1 MRLHTLVLQ
10 LMAAEREQ
18 HGIAPNRI
26 VLGGFSQGG
35 AVTMFT
41 MLREREVG
49 LAGAVVLAS
58 YVPLADSYQAS
69 VFSFATHAFAH

>member
-1 MRLHTLVLQ
+1 MLVLQ

-41 MLREREVG
+41 MLRERELG
-49 LAGAVVLAS
+49 LAGAVVLSS
-58 YVPLADSYQAS
+58 YLPLADSYQAS
-69 VFSFATHAFAH
+69 APRFSAPHAFAH